1 MEESLPP
8 KPDKDLP
15 RIFIVGLGQTG
26 RELLFQLKGSVRLVG
41 IDLKEEKLARARE
54 FLKDEV
60 ELVLSDGTSRLTWE
74 RLGLKPEEAV
84 VAICGRDDI
93 NLEVC
98 RVAKEY
104 FGVKRMLAVS
114 ITAEREE
121 EYQSARIEVV
131 SRGKVLA
138 GMLKNLLLQDYQVAI
153 EIGLGEGEIIE
164 TTILPG
170 SPAVGKTVGFFRA
183 RSWRIGAVYRGGEL
197 LLPQPELRLQ
207 AQDKVLLIGDTR
219 ILPGIA
225 EFFRM
230 GEPEFPLQFGSRIA
244 LLPWLNQEKID
255 ILLKEANYFGKFT
268 KARSLLIFSRPEQ
281 AHEDQKLAESLC
293 AESLLRCYPAW
304 LEEPESEEWLKMLRA
319 QDVGLV
325 LLPEVKQNWL
335 RRINLLKSFVLE
347 LINRVNLPVLISRGT
362 VPYERILLPVI
373 AGSNLRRLTELA
385 IDIARQF
392 EARLEALTV
401 TEPSFSIG
409 QERIEEEKRA
419 LHRVEELCS
428 LYRLPVITHH
438 REGNPIREI
447 SFHSKDYQ
455 LLIIGHRRRKWLLP
469 RIDVAME
476 IISRAPC
483 SVMVFPFEKER

>member
-1 MEESLPP
+1 MEESPSP
-8 KPDKDLP
+8 KEKELP
-15 RIFIVGLGQTG
+15 RIFVVGLGQTG
-26 RELLFQLKGSVRLVG
+26 REFISQLRGLVRLVG
-41 IDLKEEKLARARE
+41 IDLDQEKLSRLRKQVGE
-54 FLKDEV
+54 EL

-74 RLGLKPEEAV
+74 RLGLKPEDTV

-98 RVAKEY
+98 RVVKEY
-104 FGVKRMLAVS
+104 FGVKRRLAVS
-114 ITAEREE
+114 VTAEREE
-121 EYQSARIEVV
+121 EYQSAGIEVIT
-131 SRGKVLA
+131 RWKALA
-138 GMLKNLLLQDYQVAI
+138 GMLKNLLFQDHRVAV
-153 EIGLGEGEIIE
+153 EIGLGKGEIIE

-183 RSWRIGAVYRGGEL
+183 RSWRIGAVYRAGEL

-207 AQDKVLLIGDTR
+207 AKDKILLIGDAR

-244 LLPWLNQEKID
+244 LLPWLEQENID
-255 ILLKEANYFGKFT
+255 QLLKEANYFGKFT

-281 AHEDQKLAESLC
+281 AHQDQKLAESLC
-293 AESLLRCYPAW
+293 SESLLRCYPAW
-304 LEEPESEEWLKMLRA
+304 LEEPGSEEWLKMLRA

-335 RRINLLKSFVLE
+335 RRVNLLKSFVLE
-347 LINRVNLPVLISRGT
+347 LINRINLPVLISRGT
-362 VPYERILLPVI
+362 IPYQRILLPVI

-385 IDIARQF
+385 IDVARQF

-419 LHRVEELCS
+419 LHQVEELCS

-447 SFHSKDYQ
+447 SLHSRDYQ
-455 LLIIGHRRRKWLLP
+455 LLIIGHRRRRWRLP

-483 SVMVFPFEKER
+483 SVMVFPFEEER